1 MRILAIDDE
10 KIYLRIIET
19 ALSKKGYQVFT
30 ASSAQEGLVEALKET
45 PDLILLD
52 YMMLDRTGLDLL
64 KDFRAVPEL
73 KNVPVVMITASGE
86 REVVQKAIT
95 LGVTDFLVKPVNVD
109 TLLDRVRKC
118 LHQ

>member
-10 KIYLRIIET
+10 KIYLNIIEA
-19 ALSKKGYQVFT
+19 ALAAKGYQVYT
-30 ASSAQEGLVEALKET
+30 ASNAQEGLVEALKEA

-52 YMMLDRTGLDLL
+52 YMMIDRNGLDLL

-73 KNVPVVMITASGE
+73 RNVPVVMVTASGD
-86 REVVQKAIT
+86 REVVRKAIA
-95 LGVTDFLVKPVNVD
+95 LGVTDFLVKPFDID
-109 TLLDRVRKC
+109 TLISRVRKS